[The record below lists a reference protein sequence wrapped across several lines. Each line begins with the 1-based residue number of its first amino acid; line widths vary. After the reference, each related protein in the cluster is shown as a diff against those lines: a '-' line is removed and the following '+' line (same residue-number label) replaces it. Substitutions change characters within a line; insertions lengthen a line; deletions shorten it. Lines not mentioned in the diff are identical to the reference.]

1 MLGALTAAYLSVQ
14 PDMDA
19 AVTACVVLG
28 ICGQLAETD
37 RGSGSFQVNLM
48 DKLST
53 VGKAEIERYMD
64 REEIRNEEA

>member
-1 MLGALTAAYLSVQ
+1 
-14 PDMDA
+14 
-19 AVTACVVLG
+19 VLG